1 MYKVL
6 VADDEAEVIELLKLY
21 LEKDGFTVLAAE
33 NGVTALGVASTEK
46 LDCAVLDVMM
56 PELNGFQLLKKIRE
70 KSDIP
75 VIMLTARVAS
85 ADKVLGLDMGADDY
99 VTKPFDPL
107 ELCARIKAN
116 IRRYHASSVTLVII
130 PVLYSLMCKNEN
142 QAELKGKT
150 VPVKQKENTDDKKVL
165 LATGRKLR
173 RCEIIA
179 NQSVEDDIIELLEST
194 IQDFEYTVDENLY
207 GRGRKSRKLG
217 NNVWPE
223 MNFVLTAYVN
233 SAEVQFVRGYVEQI
247 KQKFPNEGINLF
259 VI

>member
-21 LEKDGFTVLAAE
+21 LEKDGFKVLSAE
-33 NGVTALGVASTEK
+33 NGVTALGIASAEK

-116 IRRYHASSVTLVII
+116 IRRFHSSTSESAPVLLKAGSLVLDAEKCLLFKGDNQIEITSTEFRVLQLFMSNPNRVFTKAQISAAGWGENTFVEDNSIMVTL
-130 PVLYSLMCKNEN
+130 S
-142 QAELKGKT
+142 
-150 VPVKQKENTDDKKVL
+150 
-165 LATGRKLR
+165 KLR
-173 RCEIIA
+173 TKLGDEGWIKNIRGLGYRME
-179 NQSVEDDIIELLEST
+179 
-194 IQDFEYTVDENLY
+194 IQDED
-207 GRGRKSRKLG
+207 
-217 NNVWPE
+217 
-223 MNFVLTAYVN
+223 
-233 SAEVQFVRGYVEQI
+233 
-247 KQKFPNEGINLF
+247 
-259 VI
+259 